1 MRTQDLPN
9 PTGPIGTSETLPGG
23 LSMLLAETQPYRAC
37 YLCTHGLTVND
48 QRYCR
53 CKAAVA
59 PAVAAPVHL
68 VRASHGACGPEAHF
82 MAYPG
87 F

>member
-1 MRTQDLPN
+1 MSAGTLIPMNGGMRVAAGRPLP
-9 PTGPIGTSETLPGG
+9 
-23 LSMLLAETQPYRAC
+23 LAETQAYRAC
-37 YLCTHGLTVND
+37 HLCTHGLTVNE

-59 PAVAAPVHL
+59 PASTAPVHL
-68 VRASHGACGPEAHF
+68 VRAPHGACGPEAHF
-82 MAYPG
+82 LAYPG

>member
-1 MRTQDLPN
+1 MSAGTRICLSGGMRVAAGRALP
-9 PTGPIGTSETLPGG
+9 
-23 LSMLLAETQPYRAC
+23 LAETQPYRAC
-37 YLCTHGLTVND
+37 HLCTHGLTVNE

-59 PAVAAPVHL
+59 PASAAPVHL
-68 VRASHGACGPEAHF
+68 VRAPHGACGPEAHF

>member
-1 MRTQDLPN
+1 MNTCSLIPSSGRMRAPGDTALP
-9 PTGPIGTSETLPGG
+9 
-23 LSMLLAETQPYRAC
+23 LAETQPYRAC

>member
-1 MRTQDLPN
+1 MSAGTPIALNGGMRVADTVLP
-9 PTGPIGTSETLPGG
+9 
-23 LSMLLAETQPYRAC
+23 LAETQSYRAC
-37 YLCTHGLTVND
+37 YLCTHGLTVNE

-53 CKAAVA
+53 CRAAVA
-59 PAVAAPVHL
+59 PASATPVHL

>member
-1 MRTQDLPN
+1 MRLGMSIRSDGGARLAPARALP
-9 PTGPIGTSETLPGG
+9 
-23 LSMLLAETQPYRAC
+23 LAETQPYRAC
-37 YLCTHGLTVND
+37 QLCTHGLTVNE

-59 PAVAAPVHL
+59 PASAVPVHL
-68 VRASHGACGPEAHF
+68 VRALHGACGPEAHF